1 MIGGSV
7 FGGGVFPNLQQGANV
22 NQNYYAQNKNKL
34 VALYN
39 FNETDGDYIF
49 DSANRYDGFKN
60 NAIQNEASLPNLDK
74 SYLYDGNKSSFLSY
88 TDKLL
93 RNSGTVNVWIKPLSF
108 GGVRRVLMST
118 DDKGLKF
125 RFEDGLL
132 AVEIQNISNAHNAM
146 LTYTGVTLDIWHMIT
161 YTWIDNVSVELYVDG
176 VMVASKTNPGL
187 LNYMNKSLVRVGS
200 YNNTIQF
207 FNGNIGRVEFWN
219 EQLLIADIEELYN
232 VGEGIAVGIT
242 SKILNP
248 TLSQIAEDVVS
259 TNAIA
264 PLSIPTYDGS
274 NQVVHPDIYYNES
287 GWNGWKYWMVMTPYP
302 NGNSSYENPSVVVS
316 NDGNSWQVP
325 TGLVNPLAP
334 MPAGGYNSDPDII
347 MGYDDKLHIIYRET
361 IGAVIKLFHISSTN
375 GITWSTRTEVNMNIV
390 QYLSPSLISE
400 NGGYTMFVVNY
411 ENIGYVW
418 KLTSSDIVSG
428 FINADQCRIYGL
440 PNGRYPNHIE
450 VCKVNNTYYAV
461 ITTVTGGGGVNA
473 INYFAI
479 SSDGINFYTRNTPL
493 FNYGVV
499 GQFDSGML
507 YRSTLIPNDY
517 GFDLWYSARSIAA
530 WGVGRTVIEI

>member
-1 MIGGSV
+1 
-7 FGGGVFPNLQQGANV
+7 V

-118 DDKGLKF
+118 DDKGLKLW
-125 RFEDGLL
+125 FEDGLL

-161 YTWIDNVSVELYVDG
+161 YTWIDNVSVKLYVDG
-176 VMVASKTNPGL
+176 VMVASKTTPGL

-325 TGLVNPLAP
+325 TGLVNPLVP
-334 MPAGGYNSDPDII
+334 KPAGGYNSDPDII

-361 IGAVIKLFHISSTN
+361 IGAAIKLFHISSTN

-400 NGGYTMFVVNY
+400 NSGYTMFVVNY
-411 ENIGYVW
+411 ENVGYVW

-428 FINADQCRIYGL
+428 FINADQCRIYDL
-440 PNGRYPNHIE
+440 PNGKYPNHIE

-461 ITTVTGGGGVNA
+461 ITTVTGDGGVNA

-479 SSDGINFYTRNTPL
+479 SSDGINFYTRSTPL
-493 FNYGVV
+493 FNYGVI
-499 GQFDSGML
+499 GQFDSGLL

-517 GFDLWYSARSIAA
+517 GFDLWYSARSAAA
-530 WGVGRTVIEI
+530 WRVGRTVIEI